1 MLEDQSCGHSC
12 SVHMETSKTQLN
24 VGKHSVHT
32 ATLLE
37 KNQNCHHFGKCV
49 SESSSDAV
57 FSYIVLCP
65 CKTGRP
71 TEV

>member
-1 MLEDQSCGHSC
+1 
-12 SVHMETSKTQLN
+12 METSKTQLN

-37 KNQNCHHFGKCV
+37 KKIKIAIILENV
-49 SESSSDAV
+49 SLKAAV
-57 FSYIVLCP
+57 MPCFPTLLCP